1 MGDAFQLRKLQGDVA
16 LDRVAVLASGGL
28 DSSVLLADIAQE
40 AEAFPLYFR
49 VGLAWEDEE
58 LAALHAFIAALNSPN
73 VRPVTVLSVPIQ
85 PVYGDHWG
93 ITGKGVP
100 GAGGDDGELF
110 LPGRN
115 VVLIGLAA
123 VWCSTH
129 QASRIAIGSLGG
141 NPFPDASPEFFDS
154 FARALSQGL
163 DHPISVEAPFR
174 GMEKPDLIRDHP
186 DLPLHLTV
194 TCMVPK
200 NGVHCGRCLKC
211 EERQRG
217 FAAVGVADRTVYSTS
232 KELE

>member
-1 MGDAFQLRKLQGDVA
+1 MGDAFQLRQLQGDVA

-28 DSSVLLADIAQE
+28 DSSVVLADIAAE

-58 LAALHAFIAALNSPN
+58 LAALQAFIAALDSPN
-73 VRPVTVLSVPIQ
+73 VRPVTILSVPIQ

-93 ITGKGVP
+93 ITGRGVP
-100 GAGGDDGELF
+100 DAGGDDSELF

-129 QASRIAIGSLGG
+129 ETSRIAIGSLGG
-141 NPFPDASPEFFDS
+141 NPFPDASPKFFDS
-154 FARALSQGL
+154 FAGALSQGL

-174 GMEKPDLIRDHP
+174 GMEKPDLIRDHA

-211 EERQRG
+211 EERRRG
-217 FAAVGVADRTVYSTS
+217 FAAVGVADCTVYSTS